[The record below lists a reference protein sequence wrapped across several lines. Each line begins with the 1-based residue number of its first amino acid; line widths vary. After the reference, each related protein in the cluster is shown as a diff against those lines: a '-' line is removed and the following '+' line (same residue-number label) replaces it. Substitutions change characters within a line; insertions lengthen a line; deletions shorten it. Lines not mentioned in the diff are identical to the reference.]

1 MSFCTNIFIKPSLK
15 YFILFLTIHCFFCNV
30 SAQTTNVSGII
41 NSYASVTS
49 VGTQSTNVTTTSG
62 FVVGD
67 KVLLIQ
73 MKGASIDT
81 TNTSN
86 FGTITSYNDAG
97 NYEMLVISAISS
109 TTITFTTPILRT
121 YNTTGL
127 LQLVKVPVYN
137 NVNVIGL
144 LTCTPWNGSVG
155 GVLIFEATG
164 NVTLNANIDVTGK
177 GFLGGA
183 ISTGQ
188 FFSCAGNTTDFKLFN
203 TSFLSSNKGEGIAI
217 IKPSFTKGL
226 GALANGG
233 GAGND
238 VNGGG
243 AGGGNYGLGGHGGNT
258 KCSTSP
264 IALCGGYEGKSC
276 VYSNAN
282 NKIFLGGGGGSGHEN
297 DGVSTAGVAG
307 GGIVIIRSG
316 GSILGNGNSI
326 NANGNNNTLVAG
338 NDGQGGGGAGGTV
351 LIEACS
357 SSSLNISV
365 IGGNGGTDN
374 FSGPDCHGKGGG
386 GGGGTIWTASAL
398 SYTSFLNGGNPGV
411 FTNSNSQCFNTSN
424 GATTGQVG
432 GTLTGLLIP
441 GASSLSSTGSFSLT
455 LTSNCISNNNS
466 TATATVSSSLSS
478 PVFSYTWTNSS
489 GTIISQTN
497 NTTSLVNSVPNLA
510 NGIYTLTVQMNA
522 PCGPIITQTLN
533 INCIITPTVPCLGT
547 MTGTGMSICNL
558 YSFNITPTQ
567 TITPLNYGSQGYAC
581 NNTTQPD
588 VSFNILG
595 GGWRVNKFGWF
606 FSATTAGQ
614 VRGYNSTGILQT
626 FTFAPSNTI
635 TPLSYSGTFVQ
646 LAINGVAT
654 GQLLS
659 QTNFSIS
666 LLTDVFVGNSYTYC
680 PSTAASIAIN
690 PVSPTTGGPWA
701 YNWLPGNLN
710 GSPVNVSPSTSTIYS
725 VTAIAPGG
733 CSSSTTVSVNI
744 NCVVT
749 PTPLCSGTLG
759 APVFFEDFG
768 SGASIYGPPL
778 PSGVTNYTYLQGVP
792 NNGTYVIGG
801 SSNPSGTNAG
811 YVNDPNDH
819 TGNTNGYMMVI
830 NSDYPASEV
839 YRKHVTGLCQ
849 NTTYV
854 FSGWLSNNNTPSTPT
869 TVCPGYVYAN
879 IKFQIEYPVSVIQN
893 SIATGSLPLGLSNTA
908 LNWQQYGFAFTTGP
922 GQTSVD
928 VVMQNNAPGGC
939 GNDYVVDDISLAP
952 CGPGVSLSIVPNN
965 TVFCPGSTVA
975 LQSTFTSGG
984 YTTPQYQWQYSGDG
998 GITWSDISG
1007 ATSSNYTISSVT
1019 SAQGGMYQL
1028 LVSENGNINLSSCRI
1043 AAGPLTF
1050 SVANGIT
1057 LSAVSPTIC
1066 SGNSI
1071 TLTANGATTYT
1082 WSNTSNLSSI
1092 TVNPSVTSVY
1102 TVTGTVGTCT
1112 SQAVSTV
1119 SVIPSATISVTGNTL
1134 ICSGQS
1140 TTLTA
1145 SGSSNYI
1152 WNSGLTT
1159 NSIIVNPII
1168 STSYSVT
1175 APIGVCSN
1183 TAVVTV
1189 SVLAIPILTLS
1200 PNVNI
1205 CQGVSSSTTLTASGA
1220 NTYSWAN
1227 SATLSSSTGNTVV
1240 ASPNATTN
1248 YTVTGVS
1255 SICSSSAV
1263 VTVSVSPSPTIT
1275 TTSVNNTF
1283 CGLANGSA
1291 TVTSLPSSNTYI
1303 WSSGVLSTTNTA
1315 SNLAA
1320 GNYTITANNGTCQ
1333 TYSVVSILSSTPLL
1347 ITSSTVTPS
1356 DCNVNNGSIVVTDNI
1371 INSTYL
1377 WSPNVSSTNVAN
1389 NLPASNYAL
1398 TITNGACS
1406 TSTIF
1411 IVAQSSGPT
1420 SLNVTQNDAICESLN
1435 GSINILNVVGGTT
1448 PYQYDFNNGGYSSV
1462 STYSNLSQGAYTITV
1477 KDAHGC
1483 FYAQTFSINKLVVN
1497 LTIDLITYSPTCND
1511 NDGSYVINSVTS
1523 GTPPY
1528 ETSFNNGLYSNNLLF
1543 EQLSTGTY
1551 SLSIRDSNMC
1561 ETPYVLNMLEN
1572 GEYTLYIPN
1581 TFTPNNNTVNDIWF
1595 VKGTCLNQFKCIIY
1609 NRWGEK
1615 IKELNDIKEG
1625 WDGTCKGKPVPD
1637 GVYVYLIEAE
1647 TQNGTINK
1655 AGHITLFR

>member
-1 MSFCTNIFIKPSLK
+1 MKFNLK
-15 YFILFLTIHCFFCNV
+15 YFILFFSFYCFFYNV

-49 VGTQSTNVTTTSG
+49 LGTQSTNVTTTSG
-62 FVVGD
+62 FAVGD

-97 NYEMLVISAISS
+97 NYEMLVISAITS
-109 TTITFTTPILRT
+109 TTITFTNPILRT

-183 ISTGQ
+183 KVAGQ
-188 FFSCAGNTTDFKLFN
+188 FLSCAGNTTGFKLPN
-203 TSFLSSNKGEGIAI
+203 TSLLSGNKGEGIVI
-217 IKPSFTKGL
+217 IKPSFAKGL
-226 GALANGG
+226 GALGNGG

-243 AGGGNYGLGGHGGNT
+243 AGGGNYGLGGHGGNC
-258 KCSTSP
+258 KCSSSP
-264 IALCGGYEGKSC
+264 IALCGGREGKNC
-276 VYSNAN
+276 AYSNSN

-316 GSILGNGNSI
+316 GSILGNGNFI

-338 NDGQGGGGAGGTV
+338 NDGQGGGGAGGAV

-357 SSSLNISV
+357 ASSLNISV

-386 GGGGTIWTASAL
+386 GVIWSSTAL
-398 SYTSFLNGGNPGV
+398 SYTSFLSGGNPGV
-411 FTNSNSQCFNTSN
+411 FTGVASQCFNTSN
-424 GATTGQVG
+424 GATTGQIG
-432 GTLTGLLIP
+432 GTLVGLLIP
-441 GASSLSSTGSFSLT
+441 GATSLSSNSSFSLT
-455 LTSNCISNNNS
+455 TSSSCISNNNS
-466 TATATVSSSLSS
+466 TATASVITSAVS

-489 GTIISQTN
+489 GTIINQTN
-497 NTTSLVNSVPNLA
+497 NTSSLTNSVPNLS
-510 NGIYTLTVQMNA
+510 NGVYTLSVQMNA
-522 PCGPIITQTLN
+522 PCGPINTQTLN
-533 INCIITPTVPCLGT
+533 INCVITPTVPCLGT
-547 MTGTGMSICNL
+547 LTGTGMSVCSL
-558 YSFNITPTQ
+558 FSFSISPTQ
-567 TITPLNYGSQGYAC
+567 TITPLNYGNQNYSC
-581 NNTTQPD
+581 NNTSQPD
-588 VSFNILG
+588 ISFNILG
-595 GGWRVNKFGWF
+595 GGWRINKFGWF
-606 FSATTAGQ
+606 FSATTVGQ
-614 VRGYNSTGILQT
+614 VRGYNSTGVLQT

-635 TPLSYSGTFVQ
+635 TPLSYSGAFVQ

-666 LLTDVFVGNSYTYC
+666 LLTDVFTGNSYTYC
-680 PSTAASIAIN
+680 PNTAASIAIN
-690 PVSPTTGGPWA
+690 PVSPTNGGPWA

-710 GSPVNVSPSTSTIYS
+710 GSPVNVSPSTNTIYS
-725 VTAIAPGG
+725 VTATALGG
-733 CSSSTTVSVNI
+733 CSRSTTVSVNI
-744 NCVVT
+744 NCVAT

-759 APVFFEDFG
+759 APVFFEDFS
-768 SGASIYGPPL
+768 SGATLYGPAL
-778 PSGVTNYTYLQGVP
+778 PSGVTNYTYLQGIP
-792 NNGTYVIGG
+792 NNGTYVIAS

-811 YVNDPNDH
+811 YVNDNQDH
-819 TGNTNGYMMVI
+819 TGNTNGYMMVV

-854 FSGWLSNNNTPSTPT
+854 FSAYLANNNSPDAVTN
-869 TVCPGYVYAN
+869 VCASNYVYAN
-879 IKFQIEYPVSVIQN
+879 IKFQTEFPVGTVLN
-893 SIATGSLPLGLSNTA
+893 SITSGNLAVATNSITLP
-908 LNWQQYGFAFTTGP
+908 WIQYGFAFTTGP

-928 VVMQNNAPGGC
+928 VVLKNNAPGGC

-975 LQSTFTSGG
+975 LQSSFTSGG
-984 YTTPQYQWQYSGDG
+984 YTSPQYQWQYSGNG

-1050 SVANGIT
+1050 SVVNGVT
-1057 LSAVSPTIC
+1057 LSAVSSTIC
-1066 SGNSI
+1066 SGNNI

-1092 TVNPSVTSVY
+1092 TVNPVVTSFY
-1102 TVTGTVGTCT
+1102 TVTGTIGTCT

-1119 SVIPSATISVTGNTL
+1119 SVIPSATISVSGNTL

-1159 NSIIVNPII
+1159 NTISVNPII
-1168 STSYSVT
+1168 SSSYSVS

-1227 SATLSSSTGNTVV
+1227 SATLSTSTGSAVI
-1240 ASPNATTN
+1240 AAPNVTTN
-1248 YTVTGVS
+1248 YTVTGIS
-1255 SICSSSAV
+1255 SICSSTAL

-1275 TTSVNNTF
+1275 ATSVNNTS
-1283 CGLANGSA
+1283 CGLSNGSA
-1291 TVTSLPSSNTYI
+1291 TVTSLPSTNTYI
-1303 WSSGVLSTTNTA
+1303 WSSGTSSATNTA

-1320 GNYTITANNGTCQ
+1320 GNYTITANSGSCQ
-1333 TYSVVSILSSTPLL
+1333 TTTVVNVLSSFPLL
-1347 ITSSTVTPS
+1347 ITSSTVIPS
-1356 DCNVNNGSIVVTDNI
+1356 DCNLNNGSIVVVDNNT
-1371 INSTYL
+1371 NSNYL
-1377 WSPNVSSTNVAN
+1377 WSPNVSSTSIAS

-1411 IVAQSSGPT
+1411 IVPQLNGPT
-1420 SLNVTQNDAICESLN
+1420 SLNVIQNDAICESTN
-1435 GSINILNVVGGTT
+1435 GRINIVNVVAGTA
-1448 PYQYDFNNGGYSSV
+1448 PYQYNFNNTGYSTA
-1462 STYSNLSQGAYTITV
+1462 STYSNLAQGTYTITV

-1483 FYAQTFSINKLVVN
+1483 FYSQMFLINKSMVN
-1497 LTIDLITYSPTCND
+1497 LSIDLLTNAPTCDD
-1511 NDGSYVINSVTS
+1511 NDGSYIINNFTS

-1528 ETSFNNGLYSNNLLF
+1528 STSFNNGVYSGNLIF
-1543 EQLSTGTY
+1543 DQLSIGTY

-1561 ETPYVLNMLEN
+1561 ETPYVLTMKEN

-1581 TFTPNNNTVNDIWF
+1581 TFTPNNNTVNDIWY

-1625 WDGTCKGKPVPD
+1625 WDGTYKGKPVPD

-1655 AGHITLFR
+1655 AGHITVFR